1 MVPPD
6 DGAPEARPPRLT
18 DLAAMCRRLNEA
30 GARYVVIGGMAVI
43 QAGFVRATEDI
54 DLLVDTSVD
63 NIHRVRQALLSL
75 PDQAV
80 NEMADADLERYVVV
94 RVADEIVIAVAN
106 QADAARQGQ
115 DGSCLSQIG
124 TAACGS
130 ELSANQLPPRSA
142 RNSDPG
148 STPLTNRRSRARVHA
163 TYSNWR
169 SVS

>member
-18 DLAAMCRRLNEA
+18 DLVALCRRLNEA

-94 RVADEIVIAVAN
+94 RVADEIVI
-106 QADAARQGQ
+106 G
-115 DGSCLSQIG
+115 LMK
-124 TAACGS
+124 AACGIEYDEAS
-130 ELSANQLPPRSA
+130 RSTETVIIEGVSIPFASARLLWRTKQTLRDKDKMDLAFLRSVLPPADLS
-142 RNSDPG
+142 
-148 STPLTNRRSRARVHA
+148 
-163 TYSNWR
+163 
-169 SVS
+169 